1 MEEKILV
8 LDIETDALNANT
20 IYVCVTKDLQTG
32 DVSFYREPDKLLV
45 ELKKYDYYVGHNILS
60 FDAPILIR
68 LEILLFFHSC
78 LILIEKA
85 NTVLLP
91 LLLLWE

>member
-32 DVSFYREPDKLLV
+32 DVSFYKEPDKLLL
-45 ELKKYDYYVGHNILS
+45 ELKKYDYYV
-60 FDAPILIR
+60 
-68 LEILLFFHSC
+68 
-78 LILIEKA
+78 
-85 NTVLLP
+85 
-91 LLLLWE
+91 